1 MGLVVRRRIGEK
13 LIINKDCEIV
23 FHSVNNRF
31 VKVEINAPDHVK
43 ILRGEIH
50 DAQKSILKTGS

>member
-23 FHSVNNRF
+23 FHSVNNRC
-31 VKVEINAPDHVK
+31 VKVEITAPDHVK
-43 ILRGEIH
+43 ILRGEIE
-50 DAQKSILKTGS
+50 DEEKSIQKASS

>member
-23 FHSVNNRF
+23 FHSVNNRC

-43 ILRGEIH
+43 ILRGELNNGEE
-50 DAQKSILKTGS
+50 SIQETRS